1 MRTRVLNLAAGLVIL
16 LDCHAE
22 RLTEGGTLIGGEPT
36 PPPTAIAF
44 PLRDAIV
51 YPAKRYDPN
60 WDLLRLDIKTLAKQ
74 RLRINGNHPRCPA
87 IAQDGNA
94 IAYVSDAGLT
104 IETPAASK
112 TVPAEGCPVWSPD
125 GQRVATTLHSS
136 GASLEHNL
144 AVYSRDGALVGRQA
158 ANYQVAP
165 NAWSPNGKDIL
176 YVACPLSSFPDC
188 GGSAVGLVNADSLDH
203 PRILGTGVGPASF
216 SPDGSQVA
224 YVCGG
229 VCVISATGG
238 APRTIASGSQP
249 RWSPAENRVA
259 LLCGGAICVSDSDGG
274 NLQTLPVSTR
284 EAFRWSPD
292 GKAILFVSEGRN
304 TDLFAVSADGAKIV
318 NLSRD
323 RGLDDIGSWAP
334 SADAISAL
342 NAPPISLPS
351 SSAPLDPN
359 DIVYQGVSVDL
370 PRLWLIRADGSRN
383 RLLFNAE
390 LPEQC
395 ATLSPDRTLVAF
407 SSLGLWVAAVD
418 GSGEVQIDDR
428 VDATYLQGPDTCPV
442 WSPNGRFLA
451 WGHRYE
457 NLTAELRIADIE
469 TRQIQRLDS
478 ATRVSKPQWSADGT
492 IIFYLRDVPN
502 AQPGDYDRIWSVR
515 MNGVPAP
522 FGERNWTAVSSAS
535 DGRLALEC
543 GTSICVSGPN
553 GENPA
558 TLTSGRSPLSS
569 DDGKRIAFI
578 NGTALFVMQADG
590 SGVRQLASMNG
601 DPHWLSWSPDDASI
615 AVEVDKNLWVVPT
628 DGTSARMLP
637 YAQLPSWTARRVY

>member
-1 MRTRVLNLAAGLVIL
+1 M
-16 LDCHAE
+16 
-22 RLTEGGTLIGGEPT
+22 
-36 PPPTAIAF
+36 AF
-44 PLRDAIV
+44 
-51 YPAKRYDPN
+51 
-60 WDLLRLDIKTLAKQ
+60 
-74 RLRINGNHPRCPA
+74 
-87 IAQDGNA
+87 
-94 IAYVSDAGLT
+94 
-104 IETPAASK
+104 
-112 TVPAEGCPVWSPD
+112 
-125 GQRVATTLHSS
+125 
-136 GASLEHNL
+136 
-144 AVYSRDGALVGRQA
+144 
-158 ANYQVAP
+158 
-165 NAWSPNGKDIL
+165 
-176 YVACPLSSFPDC
+176 
-188 GGSAVGLVNADSLDH
+188 
-203 PRILGTGVGPASF
+203 
-216 SPDGSQVA
+216 
-224 YVCGG
+224 
-229 VCVISATGG
+229 
-238 APRTIASGSQP
+238 
-249 RWSPAENRVA
+249 
-259 LLCGGAICVSDSDGG
+259 LCGGAICVSDSDGG

-304 TDLFAVSADGAKIV
+304 TDLFAVSADGAKVV

-334 SADAISAL
+334 SADATSAL

-351 SSAPLDPN
+351 SSAPLDPEEL
-359 DIVYQGVSVDL
+359 VYQGVSVDL

-395 ATLSPDRTLVAF
+395 ATLSPDRKLVAF

-492 IIFYLRDVPN
+492 TIFYLRDVPN

-522 FGERNWTAVSSAS
+522 FGQRDWTAVSSAS
-535 DGRLALEC
+535 DGTLALEC

-553 GENPA
+553 GDNPR
-558 TLTSGRSPLSS
+558 TLVAGHSPLWSA
-569 DDGKRIAFI
+569 DATTIAFVRGNAVLI
-578 NGTALFVMQADG
+578 IRPDGT
-590 SGVRQLASMNG
+590 GVKELATMNG
-601 DPHWLSWSPDDASI
+601 EPRWVSWSPDDRAL
-615 AVEVDKNLWVVPT
+615 AMEVEKNLWVVPA
-628 DGTSARMLP
+628 DGTSARTYP
-637 YAQLPSWTARRVY
+637 FAQLPSWTTRRTFF